1 MEKERIEMRKVAE
14 STTENPSAIWDDLK
28 TSMVVQDI
36 YEQASGL
43 SAQMWYD
50 PDVQTSREATD
61 DLRGRDDCDYA
72 SAGWTGKYE
81 SWGIQIVKKC
91 LAKGCIT

>member
-14 STTENPSAIWDDLK
+14 STTESPSAIWDNLK
-28 TSMVVQDI
+28 TIMVVQDI

-50 PDVQTSREATD
+50 PDIQTSREATD
-61 DLRGRDDCDYA
+61 YLCGRDNCDYA
-72 SAGWTGKYE
+72 SAGWAEKYE

-91 LAKGCIT
+91 LAKGCMT